1 MSQNYTL
8 SDIDPGRWL
17 EAYGDVL
24 FRFAM
29 KRLRNVDHAEDVVQE
44 TLLAAFQA
52 RANYSGRSS
61 EQTWLT
67 GILKHKIVDFIRRQ
81 VRETAVDDIAALA
94 DIATGSEVEGLF
106 DERGHW
112 ITPPDDWGRPD
123 KTLQNQ
129 QFLEAFEACLERLK
143 PMIARVFT
151 LRELVG
157 QSVEEICNELGIT
170 ATNCGVILYRARMG
184 LRRCLEVRWTDGN
197 GMGIE

>member
-61 EQTWLT
+61 EQTWLI

-81 VRETAVDDIAALA
+81 VCETAVDDIAALA
-94 DIATGSEVEGLF
+94 DVATGSEVEGLF

-123 KTLQNQ
+123 KRLHNQ

-143 PMIARVFT
+143 PMIASVFT

-184 LRRCLEVRWTDGN
+184 LRRCLEVRWPDGN

>member
-17 EAYGDVL
+17 EAYGNVL

-29 KRLRNVDHAEDVVQE
+29 KRLHNVDHAEDVVQE

-67 GILKHKIVDFIRRQ
+67 GILKHKIVDFIRKQ
-81 VRETAVDDIAALA
+81 VRETAVDDIAVLA

-106 DERGHW
+106 DDRGHW
-112 ITPPDDWGRPD
+112 ITPPNDWGRPD
-123 KTLQNQ
+123 KTLHNQ
-129 QFLEAFEACLERLK
+129 QFLEAFEACLEQLK

-184 LRRCLEVRWTDGN
+184 LRRCLEVRWPGGN

>member
-1 MSQNYTL
+1 MNQNTTP
-8 SDIDPGRWL
+8 SDINPGRLL
-17 EAYGDVL
+17 EEYGDAL

-29 KRLRNVDHAEDVVQE
+29 MRLHNIDRAEDVVQDA
-44 TLLAAFQA
+44 LLAAFQA

-67 GILKHKIVDFIRRQ
+67 GILKHNIVDFIRKQ

-94 DIATGSEVEGLF
+94 YITTGSEVEGLF

-123 KTLQNQ
+123 KTQHNQ
-129 QFLEAFEACLERLK
+129 QFLEAFGACLERLK

-157 QSVEEICNELGIT
+157 QSVEEICNEVGIT

-184 LRRCLEVRWTDGN
+184 LRRFLEVPWPDGN